1 MDKRKNV
8 MKHNFSFLK
17 KDLDKIFI
25 YILLIVYLIF
35 SGALICHFV
44 LPDDSWSNSV
54 VPLVSLFCAFS
65 VVICVKKVFSY
76 KVRLSLVVLFC
87 FIQLFYYGLHE
98 SAFRDDFHMVLGMF
112 LFMLLF
118 TDEFIF
124 TVIGVFLYFVLL
136 AIHTYQ
142 SRSFE
147 YLEYFFTPIF
157 LFPLFFVL
165 SFFIIKMRKNA
176 SLKYAYELESY
187 KRKCIESE
195 EYLHRISHILRRRLN
210 SISCIAGSQV
220 EKNPS
225 LENDENWILVKND
238 ILRLSNHIDVMR
250 GQVLL
255 HNRKRMRCLAV

>member
-1 MDKRKNV
+1 
-8 MKHNFSFLK
+8 
-17 KDLDKIFI
+17 
-25 YILLIVYLIF
+25 
-35 SGALICHFV
+35 
-44 LPDDSWSNSV
+44 
-54 VPLVSLFCAFS
+54 
-65 VVICVKKVFSY
+65 
-76 KVRLSLVVLFC
+76 
-87 FIQLFYYGLHE
+87 
-98 SAFRDDFHMVLGMF
+98 MVLGMF

-238 ILRLSNHIDVMR
+238 ILRLSNHIDV
-250 GQVLL
+250 
-255 HNRKRMRCLAV
+255 NSKI